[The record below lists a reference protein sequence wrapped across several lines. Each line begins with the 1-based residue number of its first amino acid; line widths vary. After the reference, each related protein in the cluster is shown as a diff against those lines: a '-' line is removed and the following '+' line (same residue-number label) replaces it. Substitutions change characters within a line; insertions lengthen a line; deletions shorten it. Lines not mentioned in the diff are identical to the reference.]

1 MVESSL
7 RRHLLRFKNLP
18 IAPWAALSVPVLPGQ
33 DRGVRGHDV
42 SARPVQLVT
51 ADVAVEISVR
61 TDSSDVN
68 ADRTGALATAHA
80 LLVVQPALDLHLL
93 GGVDR
98 TVAARTRNALVL
110 AGNLAGVGVNLGRLI
125 LREGLLEA
133 GLAVDLIVGAFIN
146 IVGVLERSG
155 TLGAAE
161 ALWMPCKVL
170 RQLSFHLKGFPL
182 AEDPVRKSNLS
193 DIFWHIRMFLAH

>member
-1 MVESSL
+1 MVKSSL

-61 TDSSDVN
+61 PDSGDVD
-68 ADRTGALATAHA
+68 ADRARTLPAGHA

-98 TVAARTRNALVL
+98 AVAARTRNALVL
-110 AGNLAGVGVNLGRLI
+110 AGNLARVGVDLGRLV
-125 LREGLLEA
+125 LGEGLLEA
-133 GLAVDLIVGAFIN
+133 GLAVDLIVGAFID
-146 IVGVLERSG
+146 IVGVLEGSG

-161 ALWMPCKVL
+161 AAWVP
-170 RQLSFHLKGFPL
+170 SKGL
-182 AEDPVRKSNLS
+182 
-193 DIFWHIRMFLAH
+193 